1 MADPSRLPDPEQ
13 RPLRGPMY
21 HYTSLDASLSILQHK
36 VLRATGIHYLNDASE
51 SELGFSIIR
60 KSRPGRTEVVVRY

>member
-36 VLRATGIHYLNDASE
+36 VLRATGGQVL
-51 SELGFSIIR
+51 
-60 KSRPGRTEVVVRY
+60 TENF